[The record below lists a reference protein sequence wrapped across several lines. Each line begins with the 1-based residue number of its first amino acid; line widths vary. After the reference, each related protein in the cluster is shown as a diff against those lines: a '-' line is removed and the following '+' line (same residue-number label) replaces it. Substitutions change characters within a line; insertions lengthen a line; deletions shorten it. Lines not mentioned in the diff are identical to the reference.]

1 MTATIKAGTKIRNVR
16 NTLVEGTLACLVRA
30 RSDPSLLYI
39 LSAAHVIG
47 LNGYAEPG
55 DDIEAEDP
63 PGTGTWV
70 KIGEFER
77 AYKWVDA
84 EGTFQQC
91 DAALARVVIPNPILQ
106 EIDGIGP
113 IGGVTTRLYERM
125 PLKFRGA
132 GTGQPCQAELY
143 SYDTGVP
150 VIYEDIETGDQF
162 EMEYANQILY
172 VRPGGGVPVSPTR
185 PADSGAL
192 VLSADNEAI
201 GMHFSRTPDNFA
213 VNAAVCSPMNTILS
227 ALDVEL
233 VPPDAVPNAVAT
245 NLATPPGAVTRPAPA
260 PAPAPA
266 PPPPPAAPDD
276 VGEKGF
282 AAFGVLIRSLLDP
295 HRIYEGISWY
305 LGPDGL
311 VVDNK
316 LEGTGGK
323 MVTVPRVWTA
333 FGAKIVQAAQHYDV
347 PIELIIATIC
357 TESGGNPNAVRT
369 EPGWTSDA
377 ATPHLVSV
385 GLMQTLI
392 STARGALHNAAVDR
406 TALLD
411 PANSID
417 AGTAYIA
424 QQKFSTRFDP
434 PLVACAYNAGGL
446 YPNKGP
452 ANRWK
457 LKQYPI
463 GSGVHADRFVKWFN
477 DSFAFLTPFVGQLPA
492 QPHPISFVQLMR
504 S

>member
-1 MTATIKAGTKIRNVR
+1 
-16 NTLVEGTLACLVRA
+16 
-30 RSDPSLLYI
+30 
-39 LSAAHVIG
+39 VIG

-55 DDIEAEDP
+55 DAIEAEDP
-63 PGTGTWV
+63 PGTGMWV

-77 AYKWVDA
+77 SYKWVDA
-84 EGTFQQC
+84 EGVFQQC
-91 DAALARVVIPNPILQ
+91 DAALARVVMPNPVLQ

-150 VIYEDIETGDQF
+150 VIYEDIETGDLF
-162 EMEYANQILY
+162 ELEYAHQILY
-172 VRPGGGVPVSPTR
+172 VRPGGGIPVSPTR

-192 VLSADNEAI
+192 ILSADNEAI

-233 VPPDAVPNAVAT
+233 VPSDAVPNTVAAHSIMPP
-245 NLATPPGAVTRPAPA
+245 NALAQPAPA
-260 PAPAPA
+260 A
-266 PPPPPAAPDD
+266 PPAAPDD
-276 VGEKGF
+276 VGETGF
-282 AAFGVLIRSLLDP
+282 AAFGVLIRPLLDP
-295 HRIYEGISWY
+295 HRIYEGIFWY
-305 LGPDGL
+305 LGPDGI

-316 LEGTGGK
+316 LERTGGK
-323 MVTVPRVWTA
+323 MVTVPRVWA
-333 FGAKIVQAAQHYDV
+333 DFKAGIVQAAQHWNV
-347 PIELIIATIC
+347 PIELIVATIC
-357 TESGGNPNAVRT
+357 TESGGNPNAIRI
-369 EPGWTSDA
+369 EQGWTSDA
-377 ATPHLVSV
+377 ATPRRVSV

-392 STARGALHNAAVDR
+392 STARDALHAPVIDR
-406 TALLD
+406 VALLD
-411 PANSID
+411 PATSIN

-424 QQKFSTRFDP
+424 QQKFDTRFDP

-446 YPNKGP
+446 YPNTGP

-457 LKQYPI
+457 LRQYPI

-477 DSFAFLTPFVGQLPA
+477 DCFTFLAQSPQELPA
-492 QPHPISFVQLMR
+492 QPLSFVQLMR
-504 S
+504 R

>member
-1 MTATIKAGTKIRNVR
+1 MTATIKAGSKIRNAR
-16 NTLVEGTLACLVRA
+16 NTLVEGTLGCLVRA

-55 DDIEAEDP
+55 DAIEAEDP
-63 PGTGTWV
+63 PGTGMWV

-77 AYKWVDA
+77 SYKWVDA
-84 EGTFQQC
+84 EGVFQQC
-91 DAALARVVIPNPILQ
+91 DAALARVVMPNPVLQ
-106 EIDGIGP
+106 EIDGIGR

-150 VIYEDIETGDQF
+150 VIYEDIETGDLF
-162 EMEYANQILY
+162 ELEYAHQILY
-172 VRPGGGVPVSPTR
+172 VRPGGGIPVSPTR

-192 VLSADNEAI
+192 ILSADNEAI

-233 VPPDAVPNAVAT
+233 VPSDAVPNTVAA
-245 NLATPPGAVTRPAPA
+245 NSIMPPNALAQPAPA
-260 PAPAPA
+260 A
-266 PPPPPAAPDD
+266 PPAAPDD
-276 VGEKGF
+276 VGETGF
-282 AAFGVLIRSLLDP
+282 AAFGVLIRPLLDP
-295 HRIYEGISWY
+295 HRIYEGIFWY
-305 LGPDGL
+305 LGPDGI

-316 LEGTGGK
+316 LERTGGK
-323 MVTVPRVWTA
+323 MVTVPRVWA
-333 FGAKIVQAAQHYDV
+333 DFKADIVQAAQHWNV
-347 PIELIIATIC
+347 PIELIVATIC
-357 TESGGNPNAVRT
+357 TESGGNPNAIRI
-369 EPGWTSDA
+369 EQGWTSDA
-377 ATPHLVSV
+377 ATPRRVSV

-392 STARGALHNAAVDR
+392 STARDALHDPVIDR
-406 TALLD
+406 VALLD
-411 PANSID
+411 PATSIN

-424 QQKFSTRFDP
+424 QQKFDTRFDP

-446 YPNKGP
+446 YPNTGP

-457 LKQYPI
+457 LRQYPI

-477 DSFAFLTPFVGQLPA
+477 DCFTFLAQSPQELPA
-492 QPHPISFVQLMR
+492 QPLSFVQLMR
-504 S
+504 R